1 MWIAALEISF
11 KKRVDTL
18 IFPPLVMLMLF
29 SVWKLSCSFKPS
41 PPACCWVRTSRRRCP
56 CSLKELSGSAGV
68 WSRSLSL
75 WASVSPTDTSG
86 WSEPPECICTSS
98 AATTTS
104 WRATCSE
111 LRSTRRTH
119 LRLQRSDTSGMFD
132 VWPPTISKCEMT
144 LFHLQQLFSVCLAT
158 MLQLKCS

>member
-41 PPACCWVRTSRRRCP
+41 PPACCWVRTSRRRCL

-104 WRATCSE
+104 WRATCSG

-158 MLQLKCS
+158 M